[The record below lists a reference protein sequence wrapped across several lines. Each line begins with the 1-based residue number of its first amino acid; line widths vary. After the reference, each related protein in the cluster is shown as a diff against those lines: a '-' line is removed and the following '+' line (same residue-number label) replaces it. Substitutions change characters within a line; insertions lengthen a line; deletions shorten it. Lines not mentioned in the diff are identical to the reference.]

1 MMPERQMF
9 EYLATLI
16 PEPFRAALL
25 AALVSL
31 LRILY
36 DGKEPRWVRR
46 LLEAALCGCIALG
59 IAYLCEA
66 LGFRPGA
73 ATFVGAAVGLLGADQ
88 VREIGRRI
96 ADQRLR

>member
-1 MMPERQMF
+1 MPERQMF
-9 EYLATLI
+9 EYLAALI

-36 DGKEPRWVRR
+36 DGKEPRWFRR

-59 IAYLCEA
+59 VAYLCEG
-66 LGFRPGA
+66 LGLKAGW
-73 ATFVGAAVGLLGADQ
+73 ATFLGAAVGLLGADQ
-88 VREIGRRI
+88 VREIGRRL
-96 ADQRLR
+96 ADQRIR